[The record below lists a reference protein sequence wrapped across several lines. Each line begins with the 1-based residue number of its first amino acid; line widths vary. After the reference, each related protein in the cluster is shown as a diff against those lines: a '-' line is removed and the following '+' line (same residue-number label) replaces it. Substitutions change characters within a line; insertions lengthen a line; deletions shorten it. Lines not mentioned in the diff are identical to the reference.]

1 MTTDSPWILSLPQLD
16 SFDQFDSLVVQK
28 SFDRLVVLDFWAEW
42 CAPCKELTPTLE
54 RLASEMN
61 GLWLLVKINVDENPE
76 IARAFG
82 IQNIPQLLAVS
93 RGELIHQLA
102 GGHPEES
109 IRSWL
114 SQLLPSQAETF
125 AAEAEKLLESDPKAA
140 EAKLREALALEPD
153 QSRFLIRLGEILVH
167 QNRLDE
173 CKSII
178 ERLELRGFMEPE
190 AEHLKAE
197 YDLRA
202 VAAES
207 GDVTSLRDQVR
218 QEPDNLNLRLQLA
231 ETLAANNQYQEAF
244 EICLELI
251 AEDRATML
259 EPAKQAMV
267 TMFQVLGPASE
278 LTQAYRRKLSTI
290 LY

>member
-278 LTQAYRRKLSTI
+278 LTQTYRRKLSTI

>member
-1 MTTDSPWILSLPQLD
+1 MTDSPWILSLPQLD
-16 SFDQFDSLVVQK
+16 AFDQFDAQVVQK

-54 RLASEMN
+54 RLAAEMN

-82 IQNIPQLLAVS
+82 IQNIPQLLAVL

-114 SQLLPSQAETF
+114 SQLLPSQAETC

-140 EAKLREALALEPD
+140 EAKLRKALALEPD

-207 GDVTSLRDQVR
+207 GDVTSLRNQVK

-251 AEDRATML
+251 AKDRATML

-278 LTQAYRRKLSTI
+278 LTQTYRRKLSTI

>member
-16 SFDQFDSLVVQK
+16 SFDQFDAQVVQK

-54 RLASEMN
+54 RLAAEMN

-102 GGHPEES
+102 GSHPEES

-207 GDVTSLRDQVR
+207 GDVTSLRDQVK

-251 AEDRATML
+251 AQDRATML

-278 LTQAYRRKLSTI
+278 LTQTYRRKLSTI

>member
-16 SFDQFDSLVVQK
+16 SFDQFDAQVVQK

-54 RLASEMN
+54 HLASEMN

-244 EICLELI
+244 EICLDLI

-278 LTQAYRRKLSTI
+278 LTQTYRRKLSTI

>member
-16 SFDQFDSLVVQK
+16 SFDQFDAQVVQK

-54 RLASEMN
+54 RLAAEMN

-102 GGHPEES
+102 GGHPEEA

-207 GDVTSLRDQVR
+207 GDVTSLRDQVK

-251 AEDRATML
+251 AKDRATML

-278 LTQAYRRKLSTI
+278 LTQTYRRKLSTI